1 MHYSVEYDHYSAM
14 YEVIVW
20 IETTSDTKA
29 GTVVAKRD
37 NEEDAKQICSQLN
50 RKVVIEKHVKT

>member
-14 YEVIVW
+14 YEVVVW

-37 NEEDAKQICSQLN
+37 TEEEAQRVCDQLN
-50 RKVVIEKHVKT
+50 RTSL

>member
-1 MHYSVEYDHYSAM
+1 MHYTVEYDHYSAM

-29 GTVVAKRD
+29 GTVVAKRTTL
-37 NEEDAKQICSQLN
+37 EEAQRVCDQLN
-50 RKVVIEKHVKT
+50 RSSL